1 MTQITGVFLQLP
13 TGSLTD
19 QTISGTAAIDPTK
32 MAQRPLQK
40 FTVPWSSFRVW
51 DAYASILPSTAG
63 TDDLALVTGTW
74 LTDAARI
81 NAGDVKNTTGTRY
94 AIVFVPV
101 PDNYHDGET
110 VTLRIRA
117 GMATTVASSSCT
129 IDAAAIVRNGSGVA
143 SADLVTTAAQ
153 SMNSLTP
160 ADFDFQLNASLL
172 DPGMLLE
179 IRLAIAYTD
188 VATGTAVTPTI
199 YGVDLLVDTRG

>member
-40 FTVPWSSFRVW
+40 FTIPWSSFRVW
-51 DAYASILPSTAG
+51 DAYASLPPSTASA
-63 TDDLALVTGTW
+63 DDLALTTGTW
-74 LTDAARI
+74 LTNAAHI
-81 NAGDVKNTTGTRY
+81 TAGDVKTLSSTRY
-94 AIVFVPV
+94 IIAFVPV
-101 PDNYHDGET
+101 PDNYQDGET

-129 IDAAAIVRNGSGVA
+129 IDAEAIVRNGSGVA

-160 ADFDFQLNASLL
+160 ADFDFQLNPSLL

-179 IRLAIAYTD
+179 IRLGIAYAD

>member
-13 TGSLTD
+13 TGSITD
-19 QTISGTAAIDPTK
+19 QTIAGTAALDPTK

-40 FTVPWSSFRVW
+40 FTIPWSAFRVW
-51 DAYASILPSTAG
+51 DAYASLPPSTAG
-63 TDDLALVTGTW
+63 TDDLALTTGTW
-74 LTDAARI
+74 LTNAARI
-81 NAGDVKNTTGTRY
+81 TAGDVKTLSGTRY

-101 PDNYHDGET
+101 PDNYQDGET

-117 GMATTVASSSCT
+117 GMATTIASSVCT
-129 IDAAAIVRNGSGVA
+129 IDAEAIVRNGSGVA

-160 ADFDFQLNASLL
+160 ADFDFQLNPSLL

-188 VATGTAVTPTI
+188 VATATAVTPTI